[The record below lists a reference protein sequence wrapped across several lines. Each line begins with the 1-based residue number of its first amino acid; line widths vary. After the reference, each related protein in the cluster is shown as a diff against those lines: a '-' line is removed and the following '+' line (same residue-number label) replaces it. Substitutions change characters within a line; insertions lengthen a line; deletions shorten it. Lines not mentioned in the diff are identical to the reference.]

1 MSALWW
7 RIRYMFSVSWIL
19 RDTWILYRFKFYL
32 GLGWH
37 TSRLVKKNNSPYQK
51 ALNEITKWYTE

>member
-1 MSALWW
+1 
-7 RIRYMFSVSWIL
+7 MFSVSWIL

-37 TSRLVKKNNSPYQK
+37 TSRLVKKNNSPYQT